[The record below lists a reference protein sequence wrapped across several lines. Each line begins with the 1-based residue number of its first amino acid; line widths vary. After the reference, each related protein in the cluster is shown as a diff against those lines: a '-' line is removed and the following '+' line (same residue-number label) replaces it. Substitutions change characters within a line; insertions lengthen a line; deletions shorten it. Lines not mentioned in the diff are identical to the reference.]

1 MECTPDRPMDL
12 TGIIWLQFNLVYPF
26 RRFASNP
33 AVLLAPASTSYRK
46 SGTALCQHRTAEAA
60 RTCRCYFCVRVIC
73 KDLIRSCRHTLTLNP
88 KP

>member
-46 SGTALCQHRTAEAA
+46 SGTALCQHRTAEVSSVEE
-60 RTCRCYFCVRVIC
+60 RWRRRF
-73 KDLIRSCRHTLTLNP
+73 RSHPTLERLRQH
-88 KP
+88 KRLLM